1 MTLDPPS
8 TPTERL
14 TLGVEEEYQLC
25 DPVTGDLTP
34 SVDRLL
40 DSAAPALRERLGYE
54 LLHTVLEGNIE
65 VAADVE
71 RAATRVRDLRCSV
84 LSLASSNGVA
94 IGIGGVHP
102 FARWQDQEFVDSEAY
117 RWVGHQLQNVARR
130 NLSFGLHVHVFV
142 EDDDTRVYVSNQMR
156 RWAAPLLSLSAN
168 APFFEGA
175 DTGFQTI
182 RMQVFGA
189 FPRTGFPPRFRD
201 WAHHQKVIERL
212 IASGAIEKPR
222 QVWWNVRPHV
232 TYRTIELRMI
242 DMQISLAR
250 TRAFIALAQALTAS
264 LIAAREAG
272 EPEWELEPA
281 WLADGWFK
289 AQRFGW
295 GEAIA
300 HPVTGA
306 TVTLGDEI
314 EAMLESARPWADR
327 LGTTADAIEGIE
339 RILDEG
345 PECDWQRATWEEVGG
360 DPGEL
365 QRRIF
370 SRVKDEAGC
379 PETVA

>member
-1 MTLDPPS
+1 MSDS
-8 TPTERL
+8 TPTFLDRL

-25 DPVTGDLTP
+25 DPVTGDLTRA
-34 SVDRLL
+34 VDRLL
-40 DSAAPALRERLGYE
+40 DSAPPGLRERLGYE
-54 LLHTVLEGNIE
+54 LLHAVLEGNIE

-71 RAATRVRDLRCSV
+71 DAAARVRDLRCAV
-84 LSLASSNGVA
+84 LELASSNGVA

-102 FARWQDQEFVDSEAY
+102 FARWQDQEFVDTEAY
-117 RWVGHQLQNVARR
+117 RWVGHQLHDVARR

-142 EDDDTRVYVSNQMR
+142 EDDDTRVYVSNQLR

-168 APFFEGA
+168 APFFEGR
-175 DTGFQTI
+175 DTGFQTL

-201 WAHHQKVIERL
+201 WAHHQEVIERL

-232 TYRTIELRMI
+232 AYGTIELRMI
-242 DMQISLAR
+242 DMQISVAR
-250 TRAFIALAQALTAS
+250 TRAFIALSQALTAAS
-264 LIAAREAG
+264 IAARQAG

-281 WLADGWFK
+281 YLADGWFK

-295 GEAIA
+295 DEPIA
-300 HPVTGA
+300 HPISGE
-306 TVTLGDEI
+306 TVTLRDEI
-314 EAMLESARPWADR
+314 ETMLETARPWAER

-339 RILDEG
+339 RILEEG
-345 PECDWQRATWEEVGG
+345 PESDWQRATWKAVGG
-360 DPGEL
+360 DPSEL

-370 SRVKDEAGC
+370 ERVRDEAAC